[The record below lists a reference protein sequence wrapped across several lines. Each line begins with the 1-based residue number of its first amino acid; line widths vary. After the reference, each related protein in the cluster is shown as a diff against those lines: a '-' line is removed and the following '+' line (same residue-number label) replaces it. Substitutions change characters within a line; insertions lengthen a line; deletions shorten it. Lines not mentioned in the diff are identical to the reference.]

1 MTEGQN
7 PEGHSC
13 PQWNWT
19 KAFQLSICCV
29 WQRYDGLF
37 SFPCCC
43 HTLVNQLVNY
53 SLPTVWKS
61 MSRTLTSWV
70 VAPSIP
76 VYSVTAGE
84 VLPQC
89 MYPLTTWHNC
99 PATRGGLNGQTSTY
113 VCIWEY
119 VMQAQRQCMSA
130 RSRDKCMIVHVCV
143 WKPFRCWQW
152 RMEMKRSR
160 TPGTY
165 QS

>member
-7 PEGHSC
+7 PEGHAC

-19 KAFQLSICCV
+19 KAFQLSVCCV
-29 WQRYDGLF
+29 CQKCDGLF

-53 SLPTVWKS
+53 SLCLLCENLCQELWPHGLQPPPFLSTP
-61 MSRTLTSWV
+61 SRPERCSPRACTHWPPDRT
-70 VAPSIP
+70 
-76 VYSVTAGE
+76 
-84 VLPQC
+84 
-89 MYPLTTWHNC
+89 HC
-99 PATRGGLNGQTSTY
+99 PATHGGQTSTY

-119 VMQAQRQCMSA
+119 VMQERRQCMSV

-160 TPGTY
+160 TPGT
-165 QS
+165 